1 MVRPLFT
8 PATKRSLRTIVNR
21 AVASMG
27 STVTVRHLTGHD
39 RYGDAYGPPT
49 VYTATVQYRQ
59 TVVTNAAGEQVVSTG
74 SIVFPFPAPVIGPE
88 DEIEL
93 ADGTKPP
100 IKAVTR
106 DGSGDPMIP
115 TTVFI

>member
-1 MVRPLFT
+1 MVRPLFS
-8 PATKRSLRTIVNR
+8 ASAKRSLRTIVNR

-39 RYGDAYGPPT
+39 RYGDAYGPPI

-59 TVVTNAAGEQVVSTG
+59 TVVTNAAGQQVVSTG
-74 SIVFPFPAPVIGPE
+74 SLLFPFPAPVIGPE
-88 DEIEL
+88 DQIEL

-106 DGSGDPMIP
+106 DGSADPVAP
-115 TTVFI
+115 TEVFF